1 MSGTESFLT
10 RWSRLKRKPQVAAP
24 AEGLSAPEGV
34 SAPEHV
40 PPSAD
45 ASSVSVFDAASL
57 PSIESIV
64 ADSDIR
70 QFLHA
75 DVPPEL
81 TRAALRSAW
90 SADPAIRDFIGIAES
105 QWDFNDA
112 AAMPGFGPV
121 SPADYLA
128 AQMLE
133 SAICTLQNAAA
144 DPDAV
149 TQPAQY
155 DAALRRSSPGEHVQ
169 TPVPAPKPATT
180 QSTAM
185 TTMQAQLLLTDDES
199 GDEPAL
205 AESTH
210 SSPPPHSHGG
220 ALPK

>member
-10 RWSRLKRKPQVAAP
+10 RWSRLKRKPEVTAP
-24 AEGLSAPEGV
+24 AEGPSPPEGE

-40 PPSAD
+40 TPSED
-45 ASSVSVFDAASL
+45 ASSISVFDAASL

-75 DVPPEL
+75 GVPPEL

-121 SPADYLA
+121 RAADYLA

-133 SAICTLQNAAA
+133 SAMRASQNTAA
-144 DPDAV
+144 DSDPV

-155 DAALRRSSPGEHVQ
+155 DPAPRRPNPVDDVPAAALAS
-169 TPVPAPKPATT
+169 TPTT
-180 QSTAM
+180 QPQPQPQPQPS
-185 TTMQAQLLLTDDES
+185 
-199 GDEPAL
+199 DEPVL

-210 SSPPPHSHGG
+210 PSPSPHSHGS